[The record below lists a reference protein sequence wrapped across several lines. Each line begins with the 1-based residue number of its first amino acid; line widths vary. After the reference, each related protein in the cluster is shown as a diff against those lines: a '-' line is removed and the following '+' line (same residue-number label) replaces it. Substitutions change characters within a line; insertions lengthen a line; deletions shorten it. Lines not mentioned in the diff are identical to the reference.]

1 MNSKVNPATKSCS
14 QNGKTEA
21 SPAVH
26 NDPVAVER
34 WTPERRRELTRTAL
48 IEAGAQVFARRGFY
62 GASLDEIAE
71 TAGFTR
77 GAIYKNFDDKEGL
90 FLAIIDRHSQRSLA
104 AFGEWFEQRFEDEG
118 DETALLDA
126 NSLATAFRQ
135 ILARDS
141 EWFAL
146 DLEARLYALRNP
158 DFRERYVANAR
169 QMTDA
174 VARLIDELAASAHW
188 KMTIDA
194 DRLARIVE
202 VASEGFLAWAFLDP
216 DDGRLF
222 QSFFELLL
230 QAIVEAPPGP
240 AAT

>member
-1 MNSKVNPATKSCS
+1 MSWKKVNRGTKNR
-14 QNGKTEA
+14 QPYRETEA

-26 NDPVAVER
+26 NDGMAVER

-48 IEAGAQVFARRGFY
+48 IEAAAVVFARRGFY

-90 FLAIIDRHSQRSLA
+90 FLTTIERHSQLNLV
-104 AFGEWFEQRFEDEG
+104 AFGEWFEQRFEQG
-118 DETALLDA
+118 DGEATLLDA
-126 NSLATAFRQ
+126 EALALAFRQ

-141 EWFAL
+141 DWFAL
-146 DLEARLYALRNP
+146 DLEARLYALRHP
-158 DFRERYVANAR
+158 DFRERYVAAAR
-169 QMTDA
+169 QMTEA
-174 VARLIDELAASAHW
+174 VARLIEELAAAASW
-188 KMTIDA
+188 QMTVPP
-194 DRLARIVE
+194 DRLARMVE

-230 QAIVEAPPGP
+230 SAIVENGP
-240 AAT
+240 APG